1 MKNIF
6 KISAVI
12 FIGVSLV
19 VSSCKKE
26 EVLIDGCTDSSAMNY
41 VSDATSNDGS
51 CIFAYN
57 IAQGDWDIDTSCD
70 SVTIR
75 IPFVFEE
82 TISITEIFP
91 DSVEITGA
99 ENNVVSIDI
108 NGNNVLADIASDGT
122 VTIQDEQKIS
132 FDTSSFDPTGLIGV
146 VDVDI
151 TGSGTIVSDSNG
163 NLSLTLSFEI
173 FGTPQSSTCEITFSR

>member
-6 KISAVI
+6 KISAALFV
-12 FIGVSLV
+12 GVSLV

-41 VSDATSNDGS
+41 QSLATNNDGS
-51 CIFAYN
+51 CEFAYN
-57 IAQGDWDIDTSCD
+57 IAQGIWNIETDCQELTITILTQSIDVPLNDIF
-70 SVTIR
+70 
-75 IPFVFEE
+75 PE
-82 TISITEIFP
+82 TIEIAGIG
-91 DSVEITGA
+91 D
-99 ENNVVSIDI
+99 NVVSIDI
-108 NGNNVLADIASDGT
+108 NGNTVLADVTSAGK
-122 VTIQDEQKIS
+122 VTIQDEQQIS

-173 FGTPQSSTCEITFSR
+173 LGTPQSSTCEITFSK